1 MVSAGSGDNSASD
14 PLDNINKNGYNN
26 TRYNANNDDNEEPSS
41 SPYNLL
47 RDDDDDVNDNATARW
62 VIHAVLVAFCVVVGL
77 AVLLTFVRIRKYGLV
92 EFVCLFILL
101 ALLVGLVLVIDS
113 VMKETVRYQPIRR
126 E

>member
-47 RDDDDDVNDNATARW
+47 RDDDDDVNDD
-62 VIHAVLVAFCVVVGL
+62 AFCVVVGL

-101 ALLVGLVLVIDS
+101 ALLVGLVRVVDS
-113 VMKETVRYQPIRR
+113 MMKENVRYQPIRR
-126 E
+126 EL